1 MTPSAHFNRG
11 IGSRAIFFLPEAP
24 AKELLNWHQYDAVEQ
39 AQGAK
44 RVLQYSG
51 LRIGLVG
58 VAVLTQ
64 TIPVISPR
72 VAAQAEVQP
81 GPSTRHHSADQ
92 PSQIGDEPETKDD
105 TPSNSQNIPEVDS
118 PPSPKKM
125 ALIREL
131 LQITE
136 QKKNSEQHLEAM
148 LANMEETLPKVLAQ
162 IISDRTQLQGDELLK
177 QVTATTQRL
186 VKRYRTLLPSRVNI
200 GKVTEEISMN
210 LYAKYYTEK
219 ELKDL
224 IKFYR
229 TPTGRKAIATLPQL
243 TKEALEQS
251 NQILLPEITQLLK
264 EIMQEEFGP
273 EPFSP
278 KPDKK
283 IKPSPKSP

>member
-1 MTPSAHFNRG
+1 M
-11 IGSRAIFFLPEAP
+11 
-24 AKELLNWHQYDAVEQ
+24 
-39 AQGAK
+39 
-44 RVLQYSG
+44 LQYSG
-51 LRIGLVG
+51 LRISLVG
-58 VAVLTQ
+58 VVVLTQ
-64 TIPVISPR
+64 TTPIIFPR
-72 VAAQAEVQP
+72 LAAQAEVQP
-81 GPSTRHHSADQ
+81 APSTLPHSAEQ
-92 PSQIGDEPETKDD
+92 PKPIERELEIKDD
-105 TPSNSQNIPEVDS
+105 TPSKTKNVPVVDA

-136 QKKNSEQHLEAM
+136 QRKNSEQHLEAM

-186 VKRYRTLLPSRVNI
+186 VKRYRALLPSRVNI
-200 GKVTEEISMN
+200 GKVTEDISMN

-224 IKFYR
+224 IKFYQ

-264 EIMQEEFGP
+264 EIMQEEFGS

-278 KPDKK
+278 PPGTKTQ
-283 IKPSPKSP
+283 PSPQSP